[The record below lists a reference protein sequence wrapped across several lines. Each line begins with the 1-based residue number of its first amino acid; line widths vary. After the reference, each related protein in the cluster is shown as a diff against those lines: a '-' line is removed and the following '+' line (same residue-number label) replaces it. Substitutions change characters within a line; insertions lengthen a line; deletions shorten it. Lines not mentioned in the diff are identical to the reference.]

1 VGDLNRINYLM
12 NTPSLGDAEPTLVE
26 KLRQI
31 ADAKQG
37 EPAPTCLCGGEP
49 WAVILAQ
56 IAKDAADALER
67 AKEERVVVHARHP
80 VGYTVR
86 QLICTSDAPHAPDF
100 DAISGQFLPPSS
112 KHGACHEHQQPQT

>member
-1 VGDLNRINYLM
+1 M
-12 NTPSLGDAEPTLVE
+12 STPSLGDAEPTLVE
-26 KLRQI
+26 RLRQI

-37 EPAPTCLCGGEP
+37 EPAPACLRGGEP

-67 AKEERVVVHARHP
+67 AKEVRVVVHARHP

-86 QLICTSDAPHAPDF
+86 QLICWALIPIATGSRPA
-100 DAISGQFLPPSS
+100 
-112 KHGACHEHQQPQT
+112 

>member
-1 VGDLNRINYLM
+1 
-12 NTPSLGDAEPTLVE
+12 
-26 KLRQI
+26 
-31 ADAKQG
+31 
-37 EPAPTCLCGGEP
+37 
-49 WAVILAQ
+49 LAQ

-86 QLICTSDAPHAPDF
+86 QLICTSDAPDVPDF

>member
-1 VGDLNRINYLM
+1 M
-12 NTPSLGDAEPTLVE
+12 STPSLGDAEPTLVE

-37 EPAPTCLCGGEP
+37 EPAPACLCGGEP

-56 IAKDAADALER
+56 IAKDAADAQLGR
-67 AKEERVVVHARHP
+67 AKEVRVVVHARHP

-86 QLICTSDAPHAPDF
+86 QLICTSAPDAPDF
-100 DAISGQFLPPSS
+100 DAIRVQFLPPSS
-112 KHGACHEHQQPQT
+112 KHGAYHEHQQPQT